1 MTPAAALLSL
11 VLQVA
16 AADAVDPALRAA
28 VARFFELQ
36 EQEDVAGYLALWSPS
51 GTPPRPEQLK
61 YVFDNGDDR
70 YSDLVIARVSINGDR
85 ARVRIDVK
93 RERSS
98 ARRPDGTPF
107 VSVYP
112 MSISLSY
119 EKAGGDWKLLSEG
132 PAADDLAAS
141 LLEAPDEAGREALLA
156 SEPALAGQQV
166 LSSLGRSAG
175 AAAVRMNYNEAR
187 RIYELVVQ
195 VARRGGFKRE
205 EGEGLQNIANAYY
218 FQRRFPEALAAYE
231 QRLALERERQDDT
244 GVAAALAGVAT
255 IRYSYAEYGE
265 ALKGYEEALALHQKA
280 DDVAG
285 IAFVSLSIGNIGYLQ
300 GDYPAAIAAYQ
311 RSLDLNRTMF
321 NVDGE
326 SRALEGLGR
335 VFMAQGDYAGALVAF
350 DAVRTDKRMATVRG
364 RLAAVAQSIGDVHFR
379 LANLDAA
386 RASYE
391 ESRGHFE
398 AVGDLPNVGRVLQAM
413 AVTELVAARFNRAED
428 LYKRSGA
435 ICTSADDGECAARAI
450 AGLAFAQSAQDRFF
464 EAAASYRKAI
474 GAFTA
479 RGLREEAARSEIG
492 LSQALAGAGD
502 FAGGVE
508 AAVLARR
515 EAMAIE
521 NDDVMWRALTAEAR
535 AVRKLG
541 EGERALGISR
551 AAVSVLD
558 RMDAAARDKPAGSLT
573 SDATGAVATYAV
585 LLAERGDARAA
596 FEASERMRAI
606 DLRASL
612 AVNERDI
619 ARGMSAAERE
629 EERTLATGVA
639 TLVARIAREKGLP
652 KPDTARIAA
661 LQQSLDEATA
671 QRRTWMAGLFERLP
685 DLAAWRGLAK
695 PDTTPDLKAL
705 VSDERSVL
713 LSFVLDE
720 EALLMLA
727 VTLPPAAPDADPAA
741 SREPVCRAF
750 VVPVRRRQIADMTAA
765 ISQAV
770 LSDGTAWRKS
780 VSALTALFPAA
791 LTDLITAASR
801 VAIVPHEVLWRVP
814 FDALPAGDGYLGDRQ
829 HIVVGGSAAMLAR
842 AARMAPAADT
852 AVTVLGVP
860 QLSAARIE
868 RLRQIAPAWSLRTED
883 EAAKELQAASGEPDR
898 TTTLTGAAATEQA
911 LRDAI
916 GRAGIVHLATPFRI
930 NSASPLFS
938 SALLSSPETPA
949 AAPPVTAPD
958 APPTPAPPAT
968 EPRPAARADATN
980 DGALEL
986 REVMNLTGSARL
998 AMFTDGAAT
1007 AMRDSAAAADVVEWG
1022 WLAAGVPSI
1031 LIARWSAP
1039 PESRERLLGEFHK
1052 RLRAGEPIG
1061 DAWAAAQQLIRSTP
1075 ATAAP
1080 VHWAGWMLLGAGR

>member
-1 MTPAAALLSL
+1 VIPAAALLSL

-16 AADAVDPALRAA
+16 PAPDAVDPALAAA

-36 EQEDVAGYLALWSPS
+36 EKEDVAGYLALWSAS

-61 YVFDNGDDR
+61 FVFDNGDDT
-70 YSDLVIARVSINGDR
+70 YSDLVIGRVAIKGDR

-98 ARRPDGTPF
+98 RRPDGTPL
-107 VSVYP
+107 VVVYP
-112 MSISLSY
+112 MAISLSY

-132 PAADDLAAS
+132 PAADDLAAA
-141 LLEAPDEAGREALLA
+141 LLEAPDEAAREALLA
-156 SEPALAGQQV
+156 SEPTLAGQQV
-166 LSSLGRSAG
+166 MSSLGRSAG
-175 AAAVRMNYNEAR
+175 AAAIRQNYDETR
-187 RIYELVVQ
+187 RIYDLVVQ

-205 EGEGLQNIANAYY
+205 EGEALQNIANAFY

-231 QRLALERERQDDT
+231 RRLALERERQDDA

-265 ALKGYEEALALHQKA
+265 ALKGYEEALGLHQKT

-300 GDYPAAIAAYQ
+300 GDFPAAIAAYQ

-335 VFMAQGDYAGALVAF
+335 VFMAQGDYAGALGAF
-350 DAVRTDKRMATVRG
+350 DAVRTDKRMATARG

-391 ESRGHFE
+391 ESRAHFE
-398 AVGDLPNVGRVLQAM
+398 AVRDLPNVGRVLQAM
-413 AVTELVAARFNRAED
+413 AITELVAARFDRAED
-428 LYKRSGA
+428 LYKRSGT
-435 ICTSADDGECAARAI
+435 ICSSADDGECAARAI
-450 AGLAFAQSAQDRFF
+450 AGLAFAQSAQERFF

-474 GAFTA
+474 EAFTA

-508 AAVLARR
+508 AAVRARR
-515 EAMAIE
+515 EGMAIE
-521 NDDVMWRALTAEAR
+521 NDDIMWRALTAEAR

-541 EGERALGISR
+541 DGERALGISR
-551 AAVSVLD
+551 AAVGVLD
-558 RMDAAARDKPAGSLT
+558 RMETAARDKPAASLPV
-573 SDATGAVATYAV
+573 DATGALATFAV

-596 FEASERMRAI
+596 FDASERMRAI

-619 ARGMSAAERE
+619 ARGMSPEERE
-629 EERTLATGVA
+629 EERKLATGVA
-639 TLVARIAREKGLP
+639 TLVARIARERGLP
-652 KPDTARIAA
+652 KPDAARIAA

-671 QRRTWMAGLFERLP
+671 QRRTWMASLFERLP

-695 PDTTPDLKAL
+695 PDTAPDLKAL
-705 VSDERSVL
+705 VPDERSLV

-727 VTLPPAAPDADPAA
+727 VTLPPAAPEADPATP
-741 SREPVCRAF
+741 RDPVCQAF
-750 VVPVRRRQIADMTAA
+750 VVPVKRRQIAEMTATY
-765 ISQAV
+765 SQAV
-770 LSDGTAWRKS
+770 LSDGAAWRKS
-780 VSALTALFPAA
+780 ASAFAA
-791 LTDLITAASR
+791 LLPSAFTDLVAGAGS

-814 FDALPAGDGYLGDRQ
+814 FEALPAGDGYLADRVR
-829 HIVVGGSAAMLAR
+829 IVAGGSAAMLAR
-842 AARMAPAADT
+842 AARDT
-852 AVTVLGVP
+852 PLPGAGVAVLGVP
-860 QLSAARIE
+860 QLTAARID
-868 RLRQIAPAWSLRTED
+868 RLRQIAPAWSLRSEG
-883 EAAKELQAASGEPDR
+883 EAAKELQTASGEPDR
-898 TTTLTGAAATEQA
+898 TTTLTGAAASEQA
-911 LRDAI
+911 VRDAI
-916 GRAGIVHLATPFRI
+916 GRAAIVHLAAPFRI

-938 SALLSSPETPA
+938 SVLLSSSDAPA
-949 AAPPVTAPD
+949 AVPAATAAPD
-958 APPTPAPPAT
+958 VPAPAAGPAP
-968 EPRPAARADATN
+968 ESKPAARPDAAN

-986 REVMNLTGSARL
+986 REVMNLTASARL
-998 AMFTDGAAT
+998 AMLTDGAAM

-1031 LIARWSAP
+1031 LIARWAAP
-1039 PESRERLLGEFHK
+1039 PESRDRLLGELHK
-1052 RLRAGEPIG
+1052 RLRAGEPLG
-1061 DAWAAAQQLIRSTP
+1061 SAWAAAQQSLRSTP

-1080 VHWAGWMLLGAGR
+1080 VHWAGWMLLGR

>member
-1 MTPAAALLSL
+1 VTTAAALLFL
-11 VLQVA
+11 VLQA
-16 AADAVDPALRAA
+16 APAPDAVDPALAA
-28 VARFFELQ
+28 AIARFFELQ
-36 EQEDVAGYLALWSPS
+36 EKEDVAGYLALWSAS
-51 GTPPRPEQLK
+51 ATPPRPEQLK
-61 YVFDNGDDR
+61 YVFDNGDDK
-70 YSDLVIARVSINGDR
+70 YSDLVIGRVTIKADR
-85 ARVRIDVK
+85 ARVRVDVK

-98 ARRPDGTPF
+98 RRPDGTPF
-107 VSVYP
+107 TFVSP
-112 MSISLSY
+112 MSISLAY
-119 EKAGGDWKLLSEG
+119 EKAGADWKLLSEG

-141 LLEAPDEAGREALLA
+141 LLEAPDEASREALLA

-166 LSSLGRSAG
+166 LGSLGRSAG
-175 AAAVRMNYNEAR
+175 AAAVRMNYDETR

-205 EGEGLQNIANAYY
+205 EGEALQNIANTYY

-231 QRLALERERQDDT
+231 QRLTLERERQDDA

-265 ALKGYEEALALHQKA
+265 ALKGYEEALALHQKT

-300 GDYPAAIAAYQ
+300 GDFPAAIAAYQ

-335 VFMAQGDYAGALVAF
+335 VFMAQGDYAGALGAF
-350 DAVRTDKRMATVRG
+350 DAVRTDKRMATARG

-398 AVGDLPNVGRVLQAM
+398 AVRDLPNVGRVLQAM
-413 AVTELVAARFNRAED
+413 AVTELVAARFDRAED
-428 LYKRSGA
+428 LYKRSGT
-435 ICTSADDGECAARAI
+435 ICTSADDGDCAARAI
-450 AGLAFAQSAQDRFF
+450 AGLAYAQSAQERFF

-474 GAFTA
+474 DAFTA

-508 AAVLARR
+508 AAVRARR
-515 EAMAIE
+515 EGMAIE
-521 NDDVMWRALTAEAR
+521 NDDIMWRALTAEAR

-541 EGERALGISR
+541 DGDRALGISR
-551 AAVSVLD
+551 AAVGVLD
-558 RMDAAARDKPAGSLT
+558 RMEAAARDKPATSLPV
-573 SDATGAVATYAV
+573 DATGAVATYAV
-585 LLAERGDARAA
+585 LLAEQGDARAA

-619 ARGMSAAERE
+619 ARGMSPADRE
-629 EERTLATGVA
+629 EERRLATSVA
-639 TLVARIAREKGLP
+639 TLVARLARERGLP
-652 KPDTARIAA
+652 KPDSARIAS
-661 LQQSLDEATA
+661 LQRSLDEATA
-671 QRRTWMAGLFERLP
+671 ERRTWMSSLFERLP

-695 PDTTPDLKAL
+695 RDTAPDLKAL
-705 VSDERSVL
+705 VPDQRSLV

-720 EALLMLA
+720 EVLLILA
-727 VTLPPAAPDADPAA
+727 ATPPAATPETDPATPRDPA
-741 SREPVCRAF
+741 CQAF
-750 VVPVRRRQIADMTAA
+750 VVPVKRRRIAEMTAA
-765 ISQAV
+765 YSQAV
-770 LSDGTAWRKS
+770 LSDGVVWRKS
-780 VSALTALFPAA
+780 ASAFAALLPPA
-791 LTDLITAASR
+791 LTDLIAAAGS
-801 VAIVPHEVLWRVP
+801 VAIVPHDVLWRVP
-814 FDALPAGDGYLGDRQ
+814 FEALPVGERYLGERVRL
-829 HIVVGGSAAMLAR
+829 VVGGSAAMLAR
-842 AARMAPAADT
+842 AGRTAPAAG
-852 AVTVLGVP
+852 AGVTVLGVP
-860 QLSAARIE
+860 QLTAARIE

-883 EAAKELQAASGEPDR
+883 EAATELQTASGEPER
-898 TTTLTGAAATEQA
+898 TTTLTGTAATEQA
-911 LRDAI
+911 VRDAI
-916 GRAGIVHLATPFRI
+916 GRAAIVHLAAPFRI

-938 SALLSSPETPA
+938 SVLLSSSEAPA
-949 AAPPVTAPD
+949 AAPAPVSPD
-958 APPTPAPPAT
+958 VSPTPATQPTESRPPA
-968 EPRPAARADATN
+968 RPDAAN

-986 REVMNLTGSARL
+986 REVMNLTSSARL
-998 AMFTDGAAT
+998 AMLTDGAAM

-1022 WLAAGVPSI
+1022 WLAAGVPSL
-1031 LIARWSAP
+1031 LIARWAAP
-1039 PESRERLLGEFHK
+1039 PESRDRLLVELHK
-1052 RLRAGEPIG
+1052 RLRAGEPLG
-1061 DAWAAAQQLIRSTP
+1061 SAWAAAQQLIRSTP